1 MCLWDMFTVNDITTA
16 SVWANLSIPPLL
28 LTTPC
33 MQEER
38 TIGMTVNHTVHVLEI
53 V

>member
-1 MCLWDMFTVNDITTA
+1 MCLWDMFTVNNITTA
-16 SVWANLSIPPLL
+16 SVWANLSIPLLL
-28 LTTPC
+28 LTIAC
-33 MQEER
+33 VQEEC